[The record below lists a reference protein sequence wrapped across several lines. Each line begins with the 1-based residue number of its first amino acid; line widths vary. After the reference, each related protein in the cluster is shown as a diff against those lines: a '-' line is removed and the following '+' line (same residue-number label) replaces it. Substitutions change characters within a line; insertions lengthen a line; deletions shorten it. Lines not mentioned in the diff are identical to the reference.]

1 MSFSRVDP
9 VVAGLTASQKR
20 RIVELYGGGG
30 QSQSDERWEP
40 IPALTLEQVQLVM
53 EEQRNEHHSSVPYG
67 LDQRHD
73 YTPRPMTNPTS
84 AGMSS
89 RDSEMYHNPQPHTM
103 PLERIYSSPSDAHT
117 RPFNTSPMY
126 SPADQYSS
134 TIQRQPHLSSSYPS
148 MTQPSSGH
156 MPHPPPTAYHSSTG
170 HTSNFNSTQSLA
182 IENTYPTD
190 HNYAI
195 MVIGVTGSGKSTACN
210 FFCGQNVFN
219 TKGGAVSVT
228 TKSEA
233 HSCYILN
240 KKVLLID
247 TPGFSDAYESEEQR
261 MTDLGKAL
269 YYAQE
274 GVHAIVICFNGTAR
288 FDIATESVV
297 NALDQLGTF
306 WPHAFILY
314 THADDMGSN
323 ESEQKQQIFQWLDN
337 PRCPDRLKWLLQNVQ
352 YRFVTVES
360 RMRRGDNAYQQQKC
374 KEFLGMVEHVYNI
387 NHCQLYT
394 NKLFKWAKEKYDQ
407 AKREKVKQE
416 EMLKNCQQSLLE
428 HQELLKSFEE
438 QSDLAARSQEES
450 ISGLQ
455 QEIKSLQRQLQHQT
469 NHSENQN
476 EVYQQLAAKQTI
488 EQEENRKLR
497 EMIREQRDTVESLKQ
512 AHDQQMAEERKL
524 LQLQNQ
530 TVMDRCIANMKEELR
545 EMRAENRELQKDIR
559 QSQQVVSY
567 QNPDD
572 DNFVA
577 DIVLGV
583 GSVVKGVGK
592 GVSYVKKNCT
602 IM

>member
-1 MSFSRVDP
+1 MSFRSRVDP

-20 RIVELYGGGG
+20 QIVALYGGG
-30 QSQSDERWEP
+30 QSQSGGRWDPIPVLSQEQIQLVLEEQQNEHRSHPLSPPYGSDERYVYRS
-40 IPALTLEQVQLVM
+40 Q
-53 EEQRNEHHSSVPYG
+53 
-67 LDQRHD
+67 
-73 YTPRPMTNPTS
+73 PMTNPTG
-84 AGMSS
+84 AGIS
-89 RDSEMYHNPQPHTM
+89 REMYRNPQPYSMPPGRTERLYSAPNEVHTG
-103 PLERIYSSPSDAHT
+103 PL
-117 RPFNTSPMY
+117 MY
-126 SPADQYSS
+126 SHQYPS
-134 TIQRQPHLSSSYPS
+134 TTQPPLSSSYPS
-148 MTQPSSGH
+148 MTQPSSGRV
-156 MPHPPPTAYHSSTG
+156 PHPPLSTPYHSTTG
-170 HTSNFNSTQSLA
+170 HTASVNTAQSLSM
-182 IENTYPTD
+182 EDNYPTD

-233 HSCYILN
+233 HSCYVLD

-288 FDIATESVV
+288 FDLSTESVV

-323 ESEQKQQIFQWLDN
+323 ESEQKQQIFQWLSN
-337 PRCPDRLKWLLQNVQ
+337 PRCPDRLKWLLEHVQ

-360 RMRRGDNAYQQQKC
+360 RMKRGDNAYRQQKC
-374 KEFLGMVEHVYNI
+374 REFLGMVEHVYHE

-394 NKLFKWAKEKYDQ
+394 NKLFKWAKEKYDK
-407 AKREKVKQE
+407 ARREKMEQE
-416 EMLKNCQQSLLE
+416 EMLKNCQQSLSE
-428 HQELLKSFEE
+428 HQDLLKSFEE
-438 QSDLAARSQEES
+438 QSITATRSQQES
-450 ISGLQ
+450 IDSLQ
-455 QEIKSLQRQLQHQT
+455 QEIKSLQQQLQHQT
-469 NHSENQN
+469 SYSENRN
-476 EVYQQLAAKQTI
+476 EVYQQLSAKQTI

-497 EMIREQRDTVESLKQ
+497 EMIKEQRDTMELIRQ
-512 AHDQQMAEERKL
+512 NHDHQMAEEKKL

-530 TVMDRCIANMKEELR
+530 TVMERSVASMKED
-545 EMRAENRELQKDIR
+545 MRDMQAENRELKREMR
-559 QSQQVVSY
+559 QSQQPQQLAVSH
-567 QNPDD
+567 QREDSNPL
-572 DNFVA
+572 A
-577 DIVLGV
+577 DIANGV
-583 GSVVKGVGK
+583 GSVAKGVGK
-592 GVSYVKKNCT
+592 IVNKCS